1 MRIFY
6 KYIYS
11 LFHIDKKWTKSS
23 KYTKWQE
30 KYNYGR
36 SKLYLYVQKLFW
48 IWANQKLQNGMIKIG
63 LYNKC
68 PEFFLHLKCTFDIY
82 DFVKRCIY
90 IVHINE
96 FKV

>member
-1 MRIFY
+1 
-6 KYIYS
+6 
-11 LFHIDKKWTKSS
+11 
-23 KYTKWQE
+23 
-30 KYNYGR
+30 
-36 SKLYLYVQKLFW
+36 
-48 IWANQKLQNGMIKIG
+48 MINIG

-82 DFVKRCIY
+82 DFVKRYIY

>member
-1 MRIFY
+1 
-6 KYIYS
+6 
-11 LFHIDKKWTKSS
+11 
-23 KYTKWQE
+23 
-30 KYNYGR
+30 
-36 SKLYLYVQKLFW
+36 
-48 IWANQKLQNGMIKIG
+48 MIKIG

-68 PEFFLHLKCTFDIY
+68 PEYFLHLKCTFDIY